1 MNNRANLHGSKQK
14 KNIINKYFYTKYA
27 AIVAKKAGSFE
38 AL

>member
-1 MNNRANLHGSKQK
+1 MGQRK
-14 KNIINKYFYTKYA
+14 KNLIDKYFYTKYA